1 MLTKR
6 FKNRRAVHEIC
17 TPGAYSRSHSER
29 RLNGGSM
36 KIRIWILAASLLT
49 GCTAPTWP
57 SDQIPAGMEIKR
69 SLFEGG
75 GFGLRESCD
84 ALVVELSDA
93 SVTRLVTGK
102 RTRSGIELTPPSGG
116 WSMTPI
122 PKGSG
127 NLYEVAFG
135 GCENGDR
142 PFGDLPGALK
152 RPGAF
157 YKILNHG
164 EAILIIAPR
173 AKLAGY
179 FNNG

>member
-1 MLTKR
+1 M
-6 FKNRRAVHEIC
+6 HEFC
-17 TPGAYSRSHSER
+17 TAGAYSPSHSER
-29 RLNGGSM
+29 RPNGGSM
-36 KIRIWILAASLLT
+36 KIRIWILASSLLT
-49 GCTAPTWP
+49 GCTGPTWP
-57 SDQIPAGMEIKR
+57 SDQTPAGMEIKR
-69 SLFEGG
+69 SLFEDGS
-75 GFGLRESCD
+75 FGLRESCD

-93 SVTRLVTGK
+93 SVTRLVTWK
-102 RTRSGIELTPPSGG
+102 RTKNGIQLTPPSGG

-122 PKGSG
+122 SKTSG
-127 NLYEVAFG
+127 NSLYEAAFS

-142 PFGDLPGALK
+142 PLGDLPGALK